1 MIDHANNSWVLL
13 SSALIMFMTVP
24 ALALF
29 YGGLVKKKNILSL
42 MMQSFVCLIV
52 VSLLWVI
59 VGYSLAFSPSELIP
73 GVLGDFRWAF
83 LGGIGSNDPSPYVV
97 SDPNGPVAHLSFV
110 IFQAMF
116 AVITPAVISG
126 AFAERMKFS
135 AFLAFTVIWLF
146 VVYVPL
152 AHMAWSTNGVFAKAG
167 LMDFAGGTVVEIN
180 SGFSALAGA
189 LMLGQR
195 KNLRAIPPHNLTY
208 TLTGAAMLWFG
219 WFGFNAGS
227 GLASDG
233 LASSAFVMTNTAAAV
248 AGLAWAGM
256 DWLLQKKPT
265 ILGAA
270 SGAIAGLVV
279 ITPAAGFV
287 ALPGALILGLAAGML
302 CYVAVVFVKYALGYD
317 DSLDAFGVHGV
328 AGVLGTLGTGL
339 FAAPFVTAP
348 FGMNGGAGF
357 SGLFYGNPASWGVQA
372 QATLVSVV
380 WAFGMSFAI
389 FALLK
394 ATIGIRVSE
403 KDEAIGLDI
412 TQHNEKAYTLI
423 E

>member
-1 MIDHANNSWVLL
+1 
-13 SSALIMFMTVP
+13 
-24 ALALF
+24 
-29 YGGLVKKKNILSL
+29 
-42 MMQSFVCLIV
+42 
-52 VSLLWVI
+52 
-59 VGYSLAFSPSELIP
+59 
-73 GVLGDFRWAF
+73 
-83 LGGIGSNDPSPYVV
+83 
-97 SDPNGPVAHLSFV
+97 
-110 IFQAMF
+110 
-116 AVITPAVISG
+116 
-126 AFAERMKFS
+126 
-135 AFLAFTVIWLF
+135 
-146 VVYVPL
+146 
-152 AHMAWSTNGVFAKAG
+152 
-167 LMDFAGGTVVEIN
+167 
-180 SGFSALAGA
+180 
-189 LMLGQR
+189 
-195 KNLRAIPPHNLTY
+195 
-208 TLTGAAMLWFG
+208 
-219 WFGFNAGS
+219 
-227 GLASDG
+227 
-233 LASSAFVMTNTAAAV
+233 
-248 AGLAWAGM
+248 
-256 DWLLQKKPT
+256 
-265 ILGAA
+265 
-270 SGAIAGLVV
+270 LVV